1 MGQMGQIMKLTSF
14 GVEQNL
20 KNKQYRIYFL
30 ADTLKLFL
38 GEEILT
44 ENSDKALET
53 DDFSFAFDELK
64 KLMNDEDFM
73 EHLEACIAF
82 GGDD

>member
-1 MGQMGQIMKLTSF
+1 MKLTSF

-20 KNKQYRIYFL
+20 KTKQYRIYFL
-30 ADTLKLFL
+30 SDTLKLFL
-38 GEEILT
+38 GDEILT

-53 DDFSFAFDELK
+53 DDFSFAFEELT

-73 EHLEACIAF
+73 EHLESCIAF